1 MGSVITT
8 FRVMPESVEV
18 DLDLLEKKI
27 KEKIDPARMERV
39 PIAFGLNAIQLVKTI
54 PEKDGELERITEE
67 LNSIEGVRDA
77 EVINATRSM

>member
-8 FRVMPESVEV
+8 FKVMPESTDVNLD
-18 DLDLLEKKI
+18 DLEARL

-39 PIAFGLNAIQLVKTI
+39 PVAFGLNAIHMVKTI
-54 PEKDGELERITEE
+54 PEKDGELERVTEE
-67 LNSIEGVRDA
+67 IKAVEGVNEA